1 MCYRLSFYSKLL
13 ARASL
18 VAALFFISVVSAH
31 AQGSSATGMS
41 YLKLGVGAR
50 AIAMGDIGVVLI
62 DDGTSLHF
70 NPASFLREEG
80 ASISL
85 MSNSWIQD
93 VNTEYFGITRSLDD
107 WGFGLSLYHL
117 SVKGIE
123 IRTRPGPPEG
133 TFDSQDFAAGLSV
146 AHRLWQGFTLGV
158 TGKFYYQNIYQ
169 DDAVG
174 YGADVGV
181 SYTPDIAGFSA
192 GLALLNLGS
201 MNPLVVY
208 PTELPG
214 LARVGVGYVG
224 ALTDADV
231 DFALST
237 GITKLLDGDEVH
249 LQVGGEITYIGL
261 ISVRGGYQTGYGE
274 NRIGISAGLGI
285 TYSDLHFDYAF
296 TPFQREFGFAHA
308 VSLAIDL

>member
-1 MCYRLSFYSKLL
+1 
-13 ARASL
+13 
-18 VAALFFISVVSAH
+18 
-31 AQGSSATGMS
+31 MS

-50 AIAMGDIGVVLI
+50 AIGMGDIGVVLI
-62 DDGTSLHF
+62 NDGTSLHF

-80 ASISL
+80 ASISI

-93 VNTEYFGITRSLDD
+93 VSTEYLGITRSMDN
-107 WGFGLSLYHL
+107 WGFGFLMYHL

-123 IRTRPGPPEG
+123 VRDRPGEPQA

-146 AHRLWQGFTLGV
+146 AYRLWQELTFGV

-174 YGADVGV
+174 YGMDFGV
-181 SYTPDIAGFSA
+181 SYVPDIAGFSA
-192 GLALLNLGS
+192 GFSLTNLGS

-214 LARVGVGYVG
+214 VVRAGVGYIG
-224 ALTDADV
+224 ALSEADV

-237 GITKLLDGDEVH
+237 AIMKLLKGDEVH
-249 LQVGGEITYIGL
+249 LQVGGEVTYIGL
-261 ISVRGGYQTGYGE
+261 ISVRVGYQTGYN
-274 NRIGISAGLGI
+274 NRTGISAGLGL
-285 TYSDLHFDYAF
+285 TYTDLHFDYAF

-308 VSLAIDL
+308 VSLSIDL